1 MVEGARCRQPPCGCW
16 SRLWRRQTCWAA
28 VNHGRRWCL
37 LGSPAPYSDTHRPSL
52 IHRQAAGSQ
61 PSHRDTRAP
70 AHRPPDQQRSQE
82 PFQDLT
88 ESWLWPISRTSS
100 SSGCQG
106 IKINHVAHGPS
117 PRLWHFSNGS
127 LSIILYPH
135 DPSPPLAALTFILQT
150 DI

>member
-16 SRLWRRQTCWAA
+16 SRRRQTCWAA

-61 PSHRDTRAP
+61 PSHRDTRPP
-70 AHRPPDQQRSQE
+70 AHTPPGPTKITRTLPRSDRIVAVADQSDIVE
-82 PFQDLT
+82 
-88 ESWLWPISRTSS
+88 LWVLRNKDQPT
-100 SSGCQG
+100 
-106 IKINHVAHGPS
+106 

-135 DPSPPLAALTFILQT
+135 DPPPSLAALTFILQT